1 MRGSQTEAPKPIFHE
16 PGRTYTS
23 SVVLLALLS
32 VGFFLDVALGG
43 GVAHL
48 VGWVI
53 AVVAVVGIDM
63 LAVHAARTL
72 RSITVTEDLLS
83 VGEASVERER
93 IIGFERNVDPS
104 APVIG
109 RALGEGMPR
118 GARGLALHLSD
129 GGVVVVPTRQPERLA
144 QLLEVE
150 LRMPDIRPAEPG
162 DDQAVREVQDRAATL
177 FQVAGIDL
185 PGNWLSIAEM
195 HDALVVLVSGD
206 PIDGFVRVGEADGM
220 AVIELLGVVPGSM
233 RRGVGSSLVE
243 AACSWAA
250 GHGYPAIAVM
260 TYADIAWNAP
270 FFAARGFVPTSE
282 VGPELAELRDW
293 EHAIGLDA
301 VGRRVI
307 MRRPL

>member
-1 MRGSQTEAPKPIFHE
+1 MSGSPTAAPKPLFHE
-16 PGRTYTS
+16 AGRTYTS

-32 VGFFLDVALGG
+32 VGFFVDVALGG

-48 VGWVI
+48 LGWVI
-53 AVVAVVGIDM
+53 AAIAVVGIDM

-72 RSITVTEDLLS
+72 RSITVTEEELS
-83 VGEASVERER
+83 VGEASVERNR
-93 IIGFERNVDPS
+93 IIGFERNIDPS

-129 GGVVVVPTRQPERLA
+129 GGVVVVPTRQPDRLA
-144 QLLEVE
+144 ELLEVE

-162 DDQAVREVQDRAATL
+162 DGKAIREVEERAATL
-177 FQVAGIDL
+177 FQVAGVDL

-206 PIDGFVRVGEADGM
+206 PIDGFVRVGEADGL
-220 AVIELLGVVPGSM
+220 ALIELLGVVPGSM
-233 RRGVGSSLVE
+233 RRGIGSSLVE

-250 GHGYPAIAVM
+250 GHGYPAITVM
-260 TYADIAWNAP
+260 TYADLRWNAP
-270 FFAARGFVPTSE
+270 YFAARGFEPMAE
-282 VGPELAELRDW
+282 IGPELAELRDW
-293 EHAIGLDA
+293 ERAIGLDA
-301 VGRRVI
+301 VGPRVV
-307 MRRPL
+307 MRRQL

>member
-1 MRGSQTEAPKPIFHE
+1 MSGSQTEAPRPLFHE

-32 VGFFLDVALGG
+32 VGFFIDVALGG

-48 VGWVI
+48 VGWII

-72 RSITVTEDLLS
+72 RSVTVTEDELS
-83 VGEASVERER
+83 VGEASVARKR

-144 QLLEVE
+144 EVLEVQ
-150 LRMPDIRPAEPG
+150 LRMPD
-162 DDQAVREVQDRAATL
+162 
-177 FQVAGIDL
+177 
-185 PGNWLSIAEM
+185 
-195 HDALVVLVSGD
+195 
-206 PIDGFVRVGEADGM
+206 
-220 AVIELLGVVPGSM
+220 
-233 RRGVGSSLVE
+233 
-243 AACSWAA
+243 
-250 GHGYPAIAVM
+250 
-260 TYADIAWNAP
+260 
-270 FFAARGFVPTSE
+270 
-282 VGPELAELRDW
+282 
-293 EHAIGLDA
+293 
-301 VGRRVI
+301 
-307 MRRPL
+307 

>member
-1 MRGSQTEAPKPIFHE
+1 MSGSQTAAPKPLFHE
-16 PGRTYTS
+16 AGRTYTS

-32 VGFFLDVALGG
+32 VGFFVDVALGG

-48 VGWVI
+48 VGWII
-53 AVVAVVGIDM
+53 AVIAVVGIDM

-72 RSITVTEDLLS
+72 RSITVTADELS
-83 VGEASVERER
+83 VGEASVERKR
-93 IIGFERNVDPS
+93 IIGFERNIDPS

-144 QLLEVE
+144 ELLEVE

-162 DDQAVREVQDRAATL
+162 DDQAIREVEERAATL
-177 FQVAGIDL
+177 FQVAGVDL

-206 PIDGFVRVGEADGM
+206 PVDGFIRVGEADGM
-220 AVIELLGVVPGSM
+220 AIIELLGVVPGSM
-233 RRGVGSSLVE
+233 RHGIGSSLVE

-250 GHGYPAIAVM
+250 GHGYRAITVM
-260 TYADIAWNAP
+260 TYVDLKWNAP
-270 FFAARGFVPTSE
+270 YFAARGFEPMTE

-293 EHAIGLDA
+293 ERAIGLDA
-301 VGRRVI
+301 VGSRVV
-307 MRRPL
+307 MRRQL